1 MGRTPY
7 VSSQGGFFDALGHTP
22 ARGSGKA
29 RMNLQRKTV
38 EKEKM
43 VVVWKAGGEGADG
56 GRDDKKK
63 PAIPNIYTK
72 KQTHKPQRP
81 ATARAQ
87 ALHDFYGK

>member
-29 RMNLQRKTV
+29 RMNIQRKTV
-38 EKEKM
+38 EKAKM
-43 VVVWKAGGEGADG
+43 VVGWKAGGEGADG
-56 GRDDKKK
+56 VRDDKKE
-63 PAIPNIYTK
+63 PAISNTYTN

>member
-1 MGRTPY
+1 
-7 VSSQGGFFDALGHTP
+7 
-22 ARGSGKA
+22 
-29 RMNLQRKTV
+29 MNIQRKTV
-38 EKEKM
+38 EQEKM
-43 VVVWKAGGEGADG
+43 VVGWKAGGEGADG

-63 PAIPNIYTK
+63 PAISNIYTN

>member
-1 MGRTPY
+1 
-7 VSSQGGFFDALGHTP
+7 
-22 ARGSGKA
+22 
-29 RMNLQRKTV
+29 MNLQRKTV
-38 EKEKM
+38 EKEKK
-43 VVVWKAGGEGADG
+43 VVGWKAGGEGADG

-63 PAIPNIYTK
+63 PAISNIFTN